1 MSADLVAPAILAVLS
16 ACAGGWLRRRV
27 TPDFAVAL
35 LTAIAVVGAAAV
47 LWALALIVIGGVI
60 GVPGLVEQLAWC
72 RRVLA
77 ASHEAPLPVA
87 AGAAAAL
94 LAGTVRAFRF
104 DLHWRRTVRGY
115 QGRGG
120 LDVVDSPHLV
130 AFAAPGRP
138 GTVVISDGLLRLLD
152 DDEQVAVIAHERTH
166 LTRHHG
172 RYLRLGGLAAAFVPL
187 LAPLA
192 RQLRFATER
201 AADEGAAAAV
211 GNRSTVARA
220 IARAALATSPSGVL
234 AVGGDSVAARVA
246 ELIDPPRPQWLP
258 VAALL
263 TAVVAASATLLASTW
278 QLHHLLSFAAHV
290 CGLGY

>member
-1 MSADLVAPAILAVLS
+1 MTADLVAPAILAVLS

-35 LTAIAVVGAAAV
+35 LTTIAVVGAAAV
-47 LWALALIVIGGVI
+47 LWALALVVIGGLV

-77 ASHEAPLPVA
+77 ASHQAPLPIA
-87 AGAAAAL
+87 GGAALAL
-94 LAGTVRAFRF
+94 VIGSVRAGRF

-115 QGRGG
+115 DGHGG
-120 LDVVDSPHLV
+120 LDVVDSVHPV

-138 GTVVISDGLLRLLD
+138 GTVVVSRSLLRLLD
-152 DDEQVAVIAHERTH
+152 DDEQLAVIAHERTH

-172 RYLRLGGLAAAFVPL
+172 RYLRLAGLAAAFVPL
-187 LAPLA
+187 LAPLS
-192 RQLRFATER
+192 RQVRFATER

-211 GNRSTVARA
+211 GDRGIVARA

-246 ELIDPPRPQWLP
+246 ELMDPPRPQWLP

-263 TAVVAASATLLASTW
+263 SAIGAASATLLLSTW
-278 QLHHLLSFAAHV
+278 QLHHLVSFAAHV
-290 CGLGY
+290 CGLD

>member
-1 MSADLVAPAILAVLS
+1 MTADLVAPAILAVLS

-35 LTAIAVVGAAAV
+35 LTTIAVVGAAAV
-47 LWALALIVIGGVI
+47 LWALVLVVVGGII
-60 GVPGLVEQLAWC
+60 GVPGLLENLAWC

-77 ASHEAPLPVA
+77 ASHQAPFPIA
-87 AGAAAAL
+87 AGAAFAL
-94 LAGTVRAFRF
+94 LVGAVRAFRF
-104 DLHWRRTVRGY
+104 DLGWRRTVRGY
-115 QGRGG
+115 EGHGG
-120 LDVVDSPHLV
+120 LDVIDSPQPV

-138 GTVVISDGLLRLLD
+138 GTVVISEGLLRLLD

-187 LAPLA
+187 LVPLA

-211 GNRSTVARA
+211 GDRGTVARA
-220 IARAALATSPSGVL
+220 IARAALATSPSGVM

-246 ELIDPPRPQWLP
+246 ELTDPPRPQWLP
-258 VAALL
+258 VVALL
-263 TAVVAASATLLASTW
+263 TAVAAATATLLASTW
-278 QLHHLLSFAAHV
+278 QLHHLVSFAAHV
-290 CGLGY
+290 CGLV

>member
-1 MSADLVAPAILAVLS
+1 MTADLVAPAILALLS

-27 TPDFAVAL
+27 TPNVAVAL
-35 LTAIAVVGAAAV
+35 LTTIAVVGAAAV
-47 LWALALIVIGGVI
+47 LWALTLVVVGGVI
-60 GVPGLVEQLAWC
+60 GVPGLLENLAWC

-77 ASHEAPLPVA
+77 ASHQAPLPVA

-94 LAGTVRAFRF
+94 LVGVVRAIRF
-104 DLHWRRTVRGY
+104 DVQWRRTIRDYEGH
-115 QGRGG
+115 GG
-120 LDVVDSPHLV
+120 LDVVDSPQPV

-138 GTVVISDGLLRLLD
+138 GTVVISEGLLRLLD

-172 RYLRLGGLAAAFVPL
+172 RYLRLTGLAAAFVPL
-187 LAPLA
+187 LGPLA

-201 AADEGAAAAV
+201 AADEGAAAAIGDRGV
-211 GNRSTVARA
+211 VARA

-246 ELIDPPRPQWLP
+246 ELMDPPRPQWLP
-258 VAALL
+258 VVALL

-278 QLHHLLSFAAHV
+278 QLHHLVAFAAHV
-290 CGLGY
+290 CGLD

>member
-1 MSADLVAPAILAVLS
+1 MTADLVAPAILAVVS

-35 LTAIAVVGAAAV
+35 LTTIAVVGAAAV
-47 LWALALIVIGGVI
+47 LWALALVVVGGII
-60 GVPGLVEQLAWC
+60 GVPGLLEQLAWC

-77 ASHEAPLPVA
+77 ASHQAPLPIA
-87 AGAAAAL
+87 AGAAAAIL
-94 LAGTVRAFRF
+94 VGAVRALRF
-104 DLHWRRTVRGY
+104 DLGWRRTVRGY
-115 QGRGG
+115 EGHGG
-120 LDVVDSPHLV
+120 LDVVDSPHPI

-138 GTVVISDGLLRLLD
+138 GTVVISKGLLRLLD
-152 DDEQVAVIAHERTH
+152 DDERAAVIAHERTH

-172 RYLRLGGLAAAFVPL
+172 RYLRLTGLAAAFVPL

-211 GNRSTVARA
+211 GDRGIVARA
-220 IARAALATSPSGVL
+220 IARAALATAPSGVL

-246 ELIDPPRPQWLP
+246 ELIEPPRPQWLP

-263 TAVVAASATLLASTW
+263 TAVFAASATLFASTW
-278 QLHHLLSFAAHV
+278 QLHHLVSFAAHV
-290 CGLGY
+290 CGLD